1 MKNSCLLICTL
12 FLAVT
17 GYAQSPL
24 ETALKEIERNNP
36 DLKAAVAGLDEDR
49 LANRSETLLAN
60 PEIEFNY
67 LWGADNLGGRRDVRI
82 SQSFDLATVSGLKTE
97 KGACLDELAALKYEA
112 RRLEIL
118 QEARDLCIELVYF
131 NTLMEELDDHL
142 ARSTS
147 LVEAYEKRM
156 VAGGA
161 TILDL
166 NKAKLH
172 LVAVQGQ
179 VNRSANERESVLS
192 RLRTLNGGNDFRFD
206 ATTYDLSDNL
216 PADFE
221 TWFSEASDKNPML
234 AYVRKEVTLGQKQLA
249 IDRMSTAPELSV
261 GYMSEIRTEEKFRGI
276 TVGVSVPLWSGSN
289 RIKRARAGVA
299 AATSRQHAAEQAF
312 YLRLKDLYRQA
323 SALKTNAVQM
333 RASLADTDYRD
344 YLLSA
349 LTRGEI
355 SMIDFLVENDLYY
368 DALQQTL
375 DAERDYH
382 HALAA
387 LKVF

>member
-1 MKNSCLLICTL
+1 
-12 FLAVT
+12 
-17 GYAQSPL
+17 
-24 ETALKEIERNNP
+24 
-36 DLKAAVAGLDEDR
+36 
-49 LANRSETLLAN
+49 
-60 PEIEFNY
+60 
-67 LWGADNLGGRRDVRI
+67 VR
-82 SQSFDLATVSGLKTE
+82 
-97 KGACLDELAALKYEA
+97 
-112 RRLEIL
+112 
-118 QEARDLCIELVYF
+118 
-131 NTLMEELDDHL
+131 
-142 ARSTS
+142 
-147 LVEAYEKRM
+147 
-156 VAGGA
+156 
-161 TILDL
+161 
-166 NKAKLH
+166 
-172 LVAVQGQ
+172 
-179 VNRSANERESVLS
+179 S

-249 IDRMSTAPELSV
+249 IDRLSAAPELSV
-261 GYMSEIRTEEKFRGI
+261 GYMSEIRTEEKFRGV
-276 TVGVSVPLWSGSN
+276 TVGVSIPLWSSSN

-312 YLRLKDLYRQA
+312 YMRLKDLYRQA